1 MRRRTMTGFTAI
13 GAALLF
19 AVSLASGQTETE
31 TAEIPERD
39 EDAINAALEMGQY
52 LRSLDNFELTA
63 HVLRD
68 DVMDDGQLIQRD
80 EMVKGYFQ
88 RPDKLR
94 VDWSSAAEERQFF
107 YDGKSASL
115 FGPRVGYYAQV
126 AAPRTVGETLA
137 YLEEEYDFQVPL
149 SDMFAWGAD
158 EEDAEKITSAITVG
172 QSRVGHRVCD
182 HYAFRQE
189 DFDWQIWIESG
200 GRPLPCKVNI
210 VDLSDGDRPQYTAI
224 FFWALDVEHPT
235 AIFDF
240 SPPFDAA
247 RIEILKSGVGAD
259 EPSDADDDS
268 DGSSDTKSDSPAE

>member
-1 MRRRTMTGFTAI
+1 MGRSLFSLLGAI
-13 GAALLF
+13 GAALVF
-19 AVSLASGQTETE
+19 GISVASAQMETDS
-31 TAEIPERD
+31 AESPERD
-39 EDAINAALEMGQY
+39 EDAITAALEMGQY
-52 LRSLDNFELTA
+52 LRSLNSFELTA

-68 DVMDDGQLIQRD
+68 NVMDDGQLIQRD
-80 EMVKGYFQ
+80 EMVKGYYM

-94 VDWSSAAEERQFF
+94 VDWTSAAEERQFY
-107 YDGKSASL
+107 YDGKTASL

-126 AAPRTVGETLA
+126 PAPGTVGQTLA
-137 YLEEEYDFQVPL
+137 YLEEEYDFKVPL
-149 SDMFAWGAD
+149 SDMFAWGTD
-158 EEDAEKITSAITVG
+158 EEDVAKITSAIAVG

-247 RIEILKSGVGAD
+247 RIEILKSGAASE
-259 EPSDADDDS
+259 EPTDDDS
-268 DGSSDTKSDSPAE
+268 DEPSETDSDEPAE

>member
-1 MRRRTMTGFTAI
+1 MRRRRFSLLGTI
-13 GAALLF
+13 VAALVF
-19 AVSLASGQTETE
+19 GISMASAQTETE
-31 TAEIPERD
+31 SAEGPERD
-39 EDAINAALEMGQY
+39 EVAITAALEMGQY
-52 LRSLDNFELTA
+52 LRSLEGFELTA
-63 HVLRD
+63 HILRD

-80 EMVKGYFQ
+80 EMVKGYYM

-107 YDGKSASL
+107 YDGKTASL

-126 AAPRTVGETLA
+126 PAPETVGETLA
-137 YLEEEYDFQVPL
+137 YLEDEYDFEVPL
-149 SDMFAWGAD
+149 SDMFAWGSD
-158 EEDAEKITSAITVG
+158 EEDVEKITSAIVVG
-172 QSRVGHRVCD
+172 QSRVGHRVCN

-224 FFWALDVEHPT
+224 FYWALDVDHPT

-240 SPPFDAA
+240 SPPVDAA
-247 RIEILKSGVGAD
+247 KIDIMKSGAGPD
-259 EPSDADDDS
+259 EPSDT
-268 DGSSDTKSDSPAE
+268 DTDESSPAGSDKQPAE